1 MKTVKIFLL
10 LSILAVS
17 IYAQTP
23 FVLSGVKSY
32 YPVVEINTDKID
44 TKYKQII
51 LDMMAKKSAKL
62 GVETKNF
69 SSRSLAFLISFIGVG
84 DTIALKMDL
93 MLGENAIRLDTKEE
107 IFVVSYMSSRIFVV
121 EELEDDLLGNAEE
134 LLEVF
139 AAQYIEDNL

>member
-10 LSILAVS
+10 LSILTAS

-51 LDMMAKKSAKL
+51 LDMM
-62 GVETKNF
+62 V
-69 SSRSLAFLISFIGVG
+69 
-84 DTIALKMDL
+84 
-93 MLGENAIRLDTKEE
+93 GENAIRLDTKEE
-107 IFVVSYMSSRIFVV
+107 IFVVSYMSNRIFIPEDV
-121 EELEDDLLGNAEE
+121 EDDLLSNAEE
-134 LLEVF
+134 LLEMF
-139 AAQYIEDNL
+139 AAQYNEDNL